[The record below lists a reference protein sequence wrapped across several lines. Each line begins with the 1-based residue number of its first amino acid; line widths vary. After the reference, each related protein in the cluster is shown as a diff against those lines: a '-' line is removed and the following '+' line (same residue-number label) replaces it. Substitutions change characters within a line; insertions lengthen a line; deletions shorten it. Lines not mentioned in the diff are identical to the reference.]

1 MFVLFASLSM
11 SAFASCILGIV
22 VSIFTKAKK
31 KPLAIGLG
39 ASIGLFFVAVILSQ
53 FADEMAGLDV
63 FLMLAGF
70 AAPPIA
76 VVYYLLFSYRKM
88 NPEKEATRIE
98 QKIEYEKVKQR
109 VKELKQAKKITKDL
123 VVPSRREEAREKSS
137 SGVLLGILLIII
149 AFFMLFGFT
158 IKIEGVLYILPLT

>member
-1 MFVLFASLSM
+1 
-11 SAFASCILGIV
+11 
-22 VSIFTKAKK
+22 
-31 KPLAIGLG
+31 
-39 ASIGLFFVAVILSQ
+39 
-53 FADEMAGLDV
+53 
-63 FLMLAGF
+63 
-70 AAPPIA
+70 
-76 VVYYLLFSYRKM
+76 M
-88 NPEKEATRIE
+88 NPEKEAARIE

-123 VVPSRREEAREKSS
+123 VAPPRREEAREKSS